1 MKELLTVLQTRPTN
15 NVSILEAFVRRAIR
29 LGFYTADDPT
39 LSQLATDL
47 GDNLFANILNNP
59 HHVLHKLLPNKTE
72 HRPTYNF
79 RPRRHSLS
87 LTTKTDSNNFVNRL
101 DIY

>member
-15 NVSILEAFVRRAIR
+15 NVSKQRLETFVRRAIR

-47 GDNLFANILNNP
+47 DDNLFANILLP
-59 HHVLHKLLPNKTE
+59 FTSVQKL
-72 HRPTYNF
+72 
-79 RPRRHSLS
+79 
-87 LTTKTDSNNFVNRL
+87 NRTS
-101 DIY
+101 Y

>member
-1 MKELLTVLQTRPTN
+1 VADKQR
-15 NVSILEAFVRRAIR
+15 LEAFVRRAIR

-47 GDNLFANILNNP
+47 DDNLFANILNNP

-72 HRPTYNF
+72 HTYNF

-87 LTTKTDSNNFVNRL
+87 LTVKTDSNNFMNRL